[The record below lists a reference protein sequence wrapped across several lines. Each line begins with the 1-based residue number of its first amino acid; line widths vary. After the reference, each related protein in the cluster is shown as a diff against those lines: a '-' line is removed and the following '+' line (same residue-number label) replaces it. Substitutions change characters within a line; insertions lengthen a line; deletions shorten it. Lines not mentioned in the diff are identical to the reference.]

1 VAGLPA
7 AQRAALPHLS
17 QLRID
22 TGTVVFGLTLLV
34 AVVLAFGL
42 VPALRTSRG
51 ALALAGRGAVGRGRR
66 DLRLQLILVT
76 SQVALALMLL
86 SGAGLMTQS
95 VRRLLDVSPGF
106 STERL
111 LTFRISLSGERYQ
124 TNEAVAGYFR
134 TITERVAALPG
145 VEAATAIDQPPL
157 TGPGNSGEF
166 TTVGDASGLLQNTL
180 VRTVAP
186 NYFQALGIA
195 VERGR
200 GFTQADQSQSPRVV
214 LVNRRL
220 ADTAFGGQAIG
231 HQVSFP
237 WSGPDPWEIV
247 GITGD
252 ERFDAIDQP
261 IRPVLYFSS
270 DQSPSGGMS
279 LLVRTMSEPWPMVP
293 AIRTAVSRVDDSLP
307 MFGFTTMDDLL
318 LASEAVFRRRA
329 VLVLLAGFALVG
341 LVLASVGVYGVLSQ
355 IVADRTREIGVRIAL
370 GAGRREIV
378 TSVLKRGMTAA
389 AIGMVVGAGGST
401 LFGQALQRLLFATDP
416 SDATTM
422 LVVMAVFLVVTIL
435 ACLIPSRRVL
445 RVDPVAAL
453 RGD

>member
-1 VAGLPA
+1 
-7 AQRAALPHLS
+7 
-17 QLRID
+17 
-22 TGTVVFGLTLLV
+22 
-34 AVVLAFGL
+34 
-42 VPALRTSRG
+42 
-51 ALALAGRGAVGRGRR
+51 
-66 DLRLQLILVT
+66 
-76 SQVALALMLL
+76 
-86 SGAGLMTQS
+86 
-95 VRRLLDVSPGF
+95 
-106 STERL
+106 
-111 LTFRISLSGERYQ
+111 
-124 TNEAVAGYFR
+124 
-134 TITERVAALPG
+134 
-145 VEAATAIDQPPL
+145 
-157 TGPGNSGEF
+157 
-166 TTVGDASGLLQNTL
+166 
-180 VRTVAP
+180 
-186 NYFQALGIA
+186 
-195 VERGR
+195 
-200 GFTQADQSQSPRVV
+200 
-214 LVNRRL
+214 
-220 ADTAFGGQAIG
+220 
-231 HQVSFP
+231 
-237 WSGPDPWEIV
+237 
-247 GITGD
+247 
-252 ERFDAIDQP
+252 
-261 IRPVLYFSS
+261 
-270 DQSPSGGMS
+270 
-279 LLVRTMSEPWPMVP
+279 
-293 AIRTAVSRVDDSLP
+293 